1 MKNLLIL
8 YVLISILIASACT
21 NKLDIEEKNKNL
33 IRRMIERVDAEG
45 ASAYNEFVASDAIW
59 HSPKGFAEAK
69 AAFTNEKHTIE
80 DVVAEGDKVVA
91 RFTLRATHT
100 GEYMS
105 ISPTGK
111 EVTFTVLA
119 IYRIMDSKIVEGW
132 FLFDALVLLEQ
143 IKADASTY

>member
-8 YVLISILIASACT
+8 FALVSIFIASACT
-21 NKLDIEEKNKNL
+21 NELDDKENNKNL

-45 ASAYNEFVASDAIW
+45 ASAYDEFVASDAIW
-59 HSPKGFAEAK
+59 HSPGGYAEVK
-69 AAFTNEKHTIE
+69 AAFTNEKHTID

-91 RFTLRATHT
+91 RFTLRATNT

-105 ISPTGK
+105 IPPTGK

-132 FLFDALVLLEQ
+132 FLFDALGLLEQ
-143 IKADASTY
+143 IKPDSSSY

>member
-8 YVLISILIASACT
+8 FALVSIFIASACT
-21 NKLDIEEKNKNL
+21 NKLDDKENNKNL

-45 ASAYNEFVASDAIW
+45 ASAYDEFVASDAIW
-59 HSPKGFAEAK
+59 HSPGGYAEVK
-69 AAFTNEKHTIE
+69 AAFTNEKHTID

-91 RFTLRATHT
+91 RFTLRATNT

-105 ISPTGK
+105 IPPTGK

-132 FLFDALVLLEQ
+132 FLFDALGLLEQ
-143 IKADASTY
+143 IKPDSSSY

>member
-1 MKNLLIL
+1 MNNLLIL
-8 YVLISILIASACT
+8 LFSVTIFIASACT
-21 NKLDIEEKNKNL
+21 NKLDVEEKNKNL
-33 IRRMIERVDAEG
+33 IRRMIEQVDAEG
-45 ASAYNEFVASDAIW
+45 ASAYDEFVASDAIW
-59 HSPKGFAEAK
+59 HSPVGYVEAK

-91 RFTLRATHT
+91 RFTLRATNT

-105 ISPTGK
+105 ISPTSR

-132 FLFDALVLLEQ
+132 FLFDALGLLEQ
-143 IKADASTY
+143 IKSDAYTY